1 MAKIKI
7 TLVKS
12 PIGYEQGQR
21 AAVQA
26 LGLRHVKTSVIKE
39 DTPTIRGQ
47 VFKVRHLL
55 VVEEV
60 QE

>member
-12 PIGYEQGQR
+12 PIGYEKSQR
-21 AAVQA
+21 DTANA
-26 LGLRHVKTSVIKE
+26 LGLRRVKTSVIKE
-39 DTPTIRGQ
+39 DSPTVRGQ
-47 VFKVRHLL
+47 VFKIRHL
-55 VVEEV
+55 VQVEEV